1 MPRKNIPESN
11 KTTITIDREIRDEL
25 ETFKLVPEEYLNSVL
40 KRMIKVYKE
49 NKK

>member
-1 MPRKNIPESN
+1 MPRKNVPERKMTS
-11 KTTITIDREIRDEL
+11 ITIDREIRDEL

-40 KRMIKVYKE
+40 RRIIKVYKE